1 MSQLERFLVAKMRLR
16 DELNGY
22 LRLPRKFFGI
32 PEADAIPDVGILG
45 VPYDMTSSY
54 MPGCRFGPDAI
65 RNATDGERSHSY
77 PINIADSSLGISSLA
92 KSITIEDIGDL
103 EVIGQLPENAMIDI
117 SEAAAK
123 LSKRDTYLLF
133 LGGDHFITYP
143 LLRGAK
149 RGRPGRYGLIYF
161 DSHADYYDDYWG
173 HSLSHATPLRR
184 LVDEKIVSIDDIL
197 AFDLRSAL
205 PDQREA
211 LWSSKPAGALTP
223 DDFLKRLSEV
233 ESEVDALYV
242 SVDVDILDP
251 SVFAASSHPESG
263 GQMLLELVTLLRKC
277 FELGKVQFADI
288 VEYNPLADKTG
299 AGAIAVRDIVKEI
312 LTGFAIGKG
321 LK

>member
-1 MSQLERFLVAKMRLR
+1 MKLR
-16 DELNGY
+16 EELNGY
-22 LRLPRKFFGI
+22 LRLPREFFAI

-77 PINIADSSLGISSLA
+77 PLNIAGSSPGLPSLA

-103 EVIGQLPENAMIDI
+103 EVIGQLPENAKIDI

-123 LSKRDTYLLF
+123 LSKHGTYLFF

-143 LLRGAK
+143 LLKGTK

-161 DSHADYYDDYWG
+161 DSHADYYEDYGG
-173 HSLSHATPLRR
+173 HSLSHATALRR
-184 LVDEKIVSIDDIL
+184 LVDEKIVSIDDIV

-205 PDQREA
+205 PEQREA
-211 LWSSKPAGALTP
+211 LWASKPTGALTS

-233 ESEVDALYV
+233 ESEVDMLYV

-263 GQMLLELVTLLRKC
+263 GQMLLGLASLLRKC

-288 VEYNPLADKTG
+288 VEYNPLTDKTG
-299 AGAIAVRDIVKEI
+299 AGAIAVRDIVKEV